1 MMGGD
6 ITVESEA
13 GEGSTFTIRLPAE
26 VPELTVEPGVTSVP
40 EAGVF
45 QEEEG
50 ANTVLVIDDD
60 DAVRDLLERF
70 LGSEGFRVVS
80 AGGGEEGLRLARELR
95 PEVITLDAIMPG
107 MDGWAVLSKLKADP
121 DVSGIPVV
129 MLTIID
135 DKNMGYALG
144 AADYLTKPVERQRLV
159 AVLKKYRQDHSPCNV
174 LVVDDEPANR
184 ATLRHMLEK
193 EGFEVA
199 EAENGRV
206 ALEHVARSG
215 PSAILLDLMM
225 PEMDGFEFVA
235 NLRGREDWRDIPV
248 VVLTAKDITHQDRLR
263 LDGYVTQVL
272 QKRELGSDA
281 LLAEVRDLIKACCVG
296 QGARQ

>member
-1 MMGGD
+1 
-6 ITVESEA
+6 
-13 GEGSTFTIRLPAE
+13 
-26 VPELTVEPGVTSVP
+26 
-40 EAGVF
+40 
-45 QEEEG
+45 
-50 ANTVLVIDDD
+50 
-60 DAVRDLLERF
+60 
-70 LGSEGFRVVS
+70 
-80 AGGGEEGLRLARELR
+80 
-95 PEVITLDAIMPG
+95 
-107 MDGWAVLSKLKADP
+107 
-121 DVSGIPVV
+121 
-129 MLTIID
+129 MLTIIA

-206 ALEHVARSG
+206 ALEHVARSR

-263 LDGYVTQVL
+263 LDGYVTQVI